1 MKKYYLIILVFALV
15 IGFTNNANSERIKD
29 IARIYG
35 VRSYRL
41 IGYGL
46 VAGLPGTGDK
56 EQTVFSIQSLTNMLQ
71 RYGINVD
78 PSKIRVRN
86 VAAVMVTAD
95 IPPFAKP
102 GMRVDAIVSSIG
114 DAKSLQGGTLLLT
127 PLRAIDGKIYAMA
140 QGPISIGGGFFAG
153 GAGASVSKNITTT
166 GRIVNGV
173 IIERELPFHLAL
185 NGNSISIILNYP
197 DFSTAD
203 NIAKVINRNL
213 KIDIAKA
220 IDPTTIKVK
229 VLEKNNIV
237 DFLAKLENM
246 DVPVEMRAK
255 VIINERTGT
264 VVIGKDV
271 KISTVAIAHGGLS
284 IVVKET
290 PKVSQPLPFSTGETI
305 ITPETKIEIK
315 EEKKP
320 LFIVPKTA
328 TISDLV
334 KALNAIGGTPRD
346 LIAILEAIKEA
357 GALHAEIEV
366 I

>member
-1 MKKYYLIILVFALV
+1 MKKIIVVAALV
-15 IGFTNNANSERIKD
+15 IFSFSFSYATRIKD
-29 IARIYG
+29 IAKIYG

-46 VAGLPGTGDK
+46 VTGLPGTGDK

-78 PSKIRVRN
+78 PSRIRVRN
-86 VAAVMVTAD
+86 IAAVMVTAEV
-95 IPPFAKP
+95 PPFARP

-114 DAKSLQGGTLLLT
+114 DAKSLQGGVLLLT
-127 PLRAIDGKIYAMA
+127 PLRAIDGKVYAVA

-153 GAGASVSKNITTT
+153 GAGARVSKNITTT
-166 GRIVNGV
+166 GRVINGV
-173 IIERELPFHLAL
+173 IIERRLPFELTL
-185 NGNSISIILNYP
+185 RGGSVSIILDHP
-197 DFSTAD
+197 DFTTANNIAEVINKNFGI
-203 NIAKVINRNL
+203 NIAKAL
-213 KIDIAKA
+213 
-220 IDPTTIKVK
+220 DPTTVRVK
-229 VLEKNNIV
+229 VIEKDNIV
-237 DFLAKLENM
+237 DFLAKMENL
-246 DVPVEMRAK
+246 DVPVDLKAK

-315 EEKKP
+315 EERKP
-320 LFIVPKTA
+320 LFLVPKTA

-366 I
+366 M

>member
-1 MKKYYLIILVFALV
+1 MIPFVMGLIILTDIAK
-15 IGFTNNANSERIKD
+15 AARIKD
-29 IARIYG
+29 IAQIYG

-46 VAGLPGTGDK
+46 VVGLPGTGDK

-71 RYGINVD
+71 RYGVNVD

-86 VAAVMVTAD
+86 IAAVMVTAN

-102 GMRVDAIVSSIG
+102 GMKVDAIVSSIG

-127 PLRAIDGKIYAMA
+127 PLRAIDGKIYAIA
-140 QGPISIGGGFFAG
+140 QGPVSIGGGFFAG
-153 GAGASVSKNITTT
+153 GAGARVNKNITTT
-166 GRIVNGV
+166 GRVVNGV
-173 IIERELPFHLAL
+173 VIERELPFHLAL
-185 NGNSISIILNYP
+185 QGGTISIILNSP
-197 DFSTAD
+197 DFSTAN
-203 NIAKVINRNL
+203 NIARVINNNL
-213 KIDIAKA
+213 GINIAKA
-220 IDPTTIKVK
+220 IDPTTVKVK
-229 VLEKNNIV
+229 ILERDNVV
-237 DFLAKLENM
+237 DFLARLENL
-246 DVPVEMRAK
+246 DVPVETKAK
-255 VIINERTGT
+255 VVINERTGT
-264 VVIGKDV
+264 VVIGKNV

-357 GALHAEIEV
+357 GALQAEIEV

>member
-1 MKKYYLIILVFALV
+1 MKKSCIFLVMVVILILS
-15 IGFTNNANSERIKD
+15 NNIYAERIKD
-29 IARIYG
+29 VARIYG

-46 VAGLPGTGDK
+46 VTGLPGTGDK

-71 RYGINVD
+71 RYGVNVD

-86 VAAVMVTAD
+86 IAAVMVTAD

-127 PLRAIDGKIYAMA
+127 PLRAIDGKVYAIA
-140 QGPISIGGGFFAG
+140 QGPISTGGGFFAG
-153 GAGASVSKNITTT
+153 GAGARVNKNITTT
-166 GRIVNGV
+166 GRVINGV

-185 NGNSISIILNYP
+185 KGDSISIILNSP
-197 DFSTAD
+197 DFTTAN
-203 NIAKVINRNL
+203 NIAKVINSNFG
-213 KIDIAKA
+213 IDIAKA
-220 IDPTTIKVK
+220 VDPTTVKVK
-229 VLEKNNIV
+229 VLEKDNLV
-237 DFLAKLENM
+237 DFLARLENL
-246 DVPVEMRAK
+246 DVSVETKAK
-255 VIINERTGT
+255 VVINERTGT

-271 KISTVAIAHGGLS
+271 RISTVAIAHGGLS

-334 KALNAIGGTPRD
+334 RALNAIGGTPRD

-357 GALHAEIEV
+357 GALQAEIEV

>member
-1 MKKYYLIILVFALV
+1 MKRLCIFLV
-15 IGFTNNANSERIKD
+15 IGIILIISNNSPAARIKD
-29 IARIYG
+29 VARIYG

-46 VAGLPGTGDK
+46 VTGLPGTGDK

-71 RYGINVD
+71 RYGVNVD

-102 GMRVDAIVSSIG
+102 GMKIDALVSSIG
-114 DAKSLQGGTLLLT
+114 DAKSLQGGVLLLT
-127 PLRAIDGKIYAMA
+127 PLRAIDGKVYAIA

-153 GAGASVSKNITTT
+153 GAGAKVSKNITTT
-166 GRIVNGV
+166 GRVINGA

-185 NGNSISIILNYP
+185 NKDSISIVLNSP
-197 DFSTAD
+197 DFSTAN
-203 NIAKVINRNL
+203 NIAKVINHNL
-213 KIDIAKA
+213 GKNIARA
-220 IDPTTIKVK
+220 IDPTTIKVS
-229 VLEKNNIV
+229 VMEKDNIV
-237 DFLAKLENM
+237 DFLARLENM
-246 DVPVEMRAK
+246 DVPVETKAK
-255 VIINERTGT
+255 VVINERTGT

-284 IVVKET
+284 IVIKET

-305 ITPETKIEIK
+305 VTPETKIEIK

-328 TISDLV
+328 TISELV

-346 LIAILEAIKEA
+346 LIAILQAIKEA
-357 GALHAEIEV
+357 GALQAEIEL

>member
-1 MKKYYLIILVFALV
+1 MKRLVFLIFLAILS
-15 IGFTNNANSERIKD
+15 APPLYSARIKD
-29 IARIYG
+29 IAKIYG
-35 VRSYRL
+35 VRNYRL

-46 VAGLPGTGDK
+46 VTGLPGTGDK

-78 PSKIRVRN
+78 PDKIRVRN
-86 VAAVMVTAD
+86 IAAVMVTAEV
-95 IPPFAKP
+95 PPFARP
-102 GMRVDAIVSSIG
+102 GMRIDAIVSSIG
-114 DAKSLQGGTLLLT
+114 DAKSLQGGVLLLT
-127 PLRAIDGKIYAMA
+127 PLRAIDGKVYAIA
-140 QGPISIGGGFFAG
+140 QGPVSIGGGFFAG

-166 GRIVNGV
+166 GRVINGV
-173 IIERELPFHLAL
+173 IIERRLPFELAL
-185 NGNSISIILNYP
+185 RNKNSISILLNSP

-203 NIAKVINRNL
+203 NIAKVINESL
-213 KIDIAKA
+213 GIDIAKA
-220 IDPTTIKVK
+220 IDPTTVKVK
-229 VLEKNNIV
+229 VLERDNIV
-237 DFLAKLENM
+237 DFLAKIESL
-246 DVPVEMRAK
+246 DVPVDVKAK
-255 VIINERTGT
+255 VVINERTGT

-305 ITPETKIEIK
+305 VTPETKIEIT

-320 LFIVPKTA
+320 LFLVPKTA

-346 LIAILEAIKEA
+346 LIAILQAIKEA
-357 GALHAEIEV
+357 GALQAEIEV

>member
-1 MKKYYLIILVFALV
+1 MRRIIFLILLTILLAPPLYS
-15 IGFTNNANSERIKD
+15 ARIKD
-29 IARIYG
+29 IAKIYG
-35 VRSYRL
+35 VRNYRL

-46 VAGLPGTGDK
+46 VTGLPGTGDK

-71 RYGINVD
+71 RYGVNVD

-86 VAAVMVTAD
+86 IAAVMVTAEV
-95 IPPFAKP
+95 PPFAKP
-102 GMRVDAIVSSIG
+102 GMKVDAVVSSIG
-114 DAKSLQGGTLLLT
+114 DAKSLQGGVLLLT
-127 PLRAIDGKIYAMA
+127 PLRAIDGKVYAVA

-166 GRIVNGV
+166 GRVINGV
-173 IIERELPFHLAL
+173 IIERRLPFELTL
-185 NGNSISIILNYP
+185 NKSSISILLNTP

-203 NIAKVINRNL
+203 NMAKIINRSL
-213 KIDIAKA
+213 GIDIAKA
-220 IDPTTIKVK
+220 IDPTTVKVK
-229 VLEKNNIV
+229 VLEKDNIV
-237 DFLAKLENM
+237 DFLAKIENLE
-246 DVPVEMRAK
+246 VPVDVKAK

-284 IVVKET
+284 IVVKEV

-305 ITPETKIEIK
+305 VTPETKIEIN

-320 LFIVPKTA
+320 LFLVPKTA

-346 LIAILEAIKEA
+346 LIAILQAIKEA

>member
-1 MKKYYLIILVFALV
+1 MKKIIVVAALV
-15 IGFTNNANSERIKD
+15 IFSFSFSYATRIKD
-29 IARIYG
+29 IAKIYG

-46 VAGLPGTGDK
+46 VTGLPGTGDK
-56 EQTVFSIQSLTNMLQ
+56 EQTVFSIRSLTNMLQ

-78 PSKIRVRN
+78 PSRIRVRN
-86 VAAVMVTAD
+86 IAAVMVTAEV
-95 IPPFAKP
+95 PPFARP

-114 DAKSLQGGTLLLT
+114 DAKSLQGGVLLLT
-127 PLRAIDGKIYAMA
+127 PLRAMDGKVYAVA

-153 GAGASVSKNITTT
+153 GAGARVSKNITTT
-166 GRIVNGV
+166 GRVINGV
-173 IIERELPFHLAL
+173 IIERRLPFELTL
-185 NGNSISIILNYP
+185 RGGSVSIILDHP
-197 DFSTAD
+197 DFTTANNIAEVINKNFGI
-203 NIAKVINRNL
+203 NIAKAL
-213 KIDIAKA
+213 
-220 IDPTTIKVK
+220 DPTTVRVK
-229 VLEKNNIV
+229 VIEKDNIV
-237 DFLAKLENM
+237 DFLAKMENL
-246 DVPVEMRAK
+246 DVPVDLKAK

-315 EEKKP
+315 EERKP
-320 LFIVPKTA
+320 LFLVPKTA

-366 I
+366 M

>member
-1 MKKYYLIILVFALV
+1 MRRIIFLILLTILLAPPLYS
-15 IGFTNNANSERIKD
+15 ARIKD
-29 IARIYG
+29 IAKIYG
-35 VRSYRL
+35 VRNYRL

-46 VAGLPGTGDK
+46 VTGLPGTGDK

-71 RYGINVD
+71 RYGVNVD

-86 VAAVMVTAD
+86 IAAVMVTAEV
-95 IPPFAKP
+95 PPFAKP
-102 GMRVDAIVSSIG
+102 GMKVDAVVSSIG
-114 DAKSLQGGTLLLT
+114 DAKSLQGGVLLLT
-127 PLRAIDGKIYAMA
+127 PLRAIDGKVYAVA

-166 GRIVNGV
+166 GRVINGV
-173 IIERELPFHLAL
+173 IIERRLPFELAL
-185 NGNSISIILNYP
+185 NKSSISILLNTP

-203 NIAKVINRNL
+203 NMAKIINRSL
-213 KIDIAKA
+213 GIDIAKA
-220 IDPTTIKVK
+220 IDPTTVKVK
-229 VLEKNNIV
+229 VLEKDNIV
-237 DFLAKLENM
+237 DFLAKIENLE
-246 DVPVEMRAK
+246 VPVDVKAK

-284 IVVKET
+284 IVVKEV

-305 ITPETKIEIK
+305 VTPETKIEIN

-320 LFIVPKTA
+320 LFLVPKTA

-346 LIAILEAIKEA
+346 LIAILQAIKEA

>member
-1 MKKYYLIILVFALV
+1 MRRIFLIFLVLILFPSSLYA
-15 IGFTNNANSERIKD
+15 IRIKD
-29 IARIYG
+29 ISQIYG

-41 IGYGL
+41 VGYGL
-46 VAGLPGTGDK
+46 VVGLPGTGDK

-71 RYGINVD
+71 RYGVNVD
-78 PSKIRVRN
+78 PKSIRIRN
-86 VAAVMVTAD
+86 VAAVMVTAE

-102 GMRVDAIVSSIG
+102 GMRLDAIVSSIG
-114 DAKSLQGGTLLLT
+114 DAKSLQGGVLLLT
-127 PLRAIDGKIYAMA
+127 PLRAIDGRIYAIA

-153 GAGASVSKNITTT
+153 GGGASVSKNITTT
-166 GRIVNGV
+166 GRVVNGV
-173 IIERELPFHLAL
+173 IVERRLPFEFSL
-185 NGNSISIILNYP
+185 NRNSISIVLNSP
-197 DFSTAD
+197 DFNTAD
-203 NIAKVINRNL
+203 NIAKTINKYLGIN
-213 KIDIAKA
+213 IAKA
-220 IDPTTIKVK
+220 IDPATVRVN

-237 DFLAKLENM
+237 DFLAKIEDL
-246 DVPVEMRAK
+246 DVAVDTKAK
-255 VIINERTGT
+255 VVINERTGT

-284 IVVKET
+284 IVIKET

-305 ITPETKIEIK
+305 VTPETKIQIT

-320 LFIVPKTA
+320 LFLIPKTA
-328 TISDLV
+328 TIYELV

-346 LIAILEAIKEA
+346 LIAILEALKEA

>member
-1 MKKYYLIILVFALV
+1 MKKIIVVAILIILSFSFSYA
-15 IGFTNNANSERIKD
+15 TRIKD
-29 IARIYG
+29 IAKIYG

-46 VAGLPGTGDK
+46 VTGLPGTGDK

-78 PSKIRVRN
+78 PNTIRVRN
-86 VAAVMVTAD
+86 IAAVMVTAEV
-95 IPPFAKP
+95 PPFARP

-114 DAKSLQGGTLLLT
+114 DAKSLQGGVLLLT
-127 PLRAIDGKIYAMA
+127 PLRAIDGKVYAVA

-153 GAGASVSKNITTT
+153 GAGARVSKNITTT
-166 GRIVNGV
+166 GRVINGV
-173 IIERELPFHLAL
+173 IIERRLPFELTL
-185 NGNSISIILNYP
+185 RGGSVSIILNRP
-197 DFSTAD
+197 DFSTANNMAEVINKNFGI
-203 NIAKVINRNL
+203 NIAKAL
-213 KIDIAKA
+213 
-220 IDPTTIKVK
+220 DPTTVRVK
-229 VLEKNNIV
+229 VIEKDNIV
-237 DFLAKLENM
+237 DFLAKIENL
-246 DVPVEMRAK
+246 DVPVDLKAK

-290 PKVSQPLPFSTGETI
+290 PRVSQPLPFSTGETI

-320 LFIVPKTA
+320 LFLVPKTA

-366 I
+366 M

>member
-1 MKKYYLIILVFALV
+1 MKKIIVVAALV
-15 IGFTNNANSERIKD
+15 IFSFSFSYATRIKD
-29 IARIYG
+29 IAKIYG

-46 VAGLPGTGDK
+46 VTGLPGTGDK
-56 EQTVFSIQSLTNMLQ
+56 EQTVFSIRSLTNML
-71 RYGINVD
+71 RNYGIKVD
-78 PSKIRVRN
+78 PSRIRVRN
-86 VAAVMVTAD
+86 IAAVMVTAEV
-95 IPPFAKP
+95 PPFARP

-114 DAKSLQGGTLLLT
+114 DAKSLQGGVLLLT
-127 PLRAIDGKIYAMA
+127 PLRAMDGKVYAVA

-153 GAGASVSKNITTT
+153 GAGARVSKNITTT
-166 GRIVNGV
+166 GRVINGV
-173 IIERELPFHLAL
+173 IIERRLPFELTL
-185 NGNSISIILNYP
+185 RGGSVSIILNRP
-197 DFSTAD
+197 DFSTANNMAEVINKNFGI
-203 NIAKVINRNL
+203 NIAKAL
-213 KIDIAKA
+213 
-220 IDPTTIKVK
+220 DPTTVRVK
-229 VLEKNNIV
+229 VIEKDNIV
-237 DFLAKLENM
+237 DFLAKMENL
-246 DVPVEMRAK
+246 DVPVDLKAK

-315 EEKKP
+315 EERKP
-320 LFIVPKTA
+320 LFLVPKTA

-366 I
+366 M